1 MKRTAMIL
9 ALALTFACT
18 ALYGAQWTGYISDAG
33 CAAKQGSN
41 PDHKACAR
49 SCIEAGEAAVLV
61 SGGKI
66 YKLDKQDE
74 AKKFA
79 GDKVVLTGTVSDD
92 GSTIKVDKIRKAD

>member
-1 MKRTAMIL
+1 MRFSAMIL
-9 ALALTFACT
+9 VFALALSAA
-18 ALYGAQWTGYISDAG
+18 ALYGAQWTGFISDAG

-61 SGGKI
+61 SDGKI
-66 YKLDKQDE
+66 FKLDKQAE

-79 GDKVVLTGTVSDD
+79 GDKVVLTGTATED
-92 GSTIKVDKIRKAD
+92 GSTIRVESIRKAD